1 MSKYIDTPAI
11 IQVIGSVFKDPSLL
25 DDNRYSFNETDF
37 PERFH
42 KVLFG
47 TIYNL
52 HILGAKKIDIN
63 AIEDYL
69 AQRPKSYAI
78 YKTNKGHEYLQE
90 ILDKNMITAFDY
102 YYNRV
107 KKMSLFRAYS
117 EIGLDLSWIYDI
129 DNIFDAQKKQEQEDF
144 IDNHSLVELADMIDN
159 KISSIKNGILDNVN
173 HKSMQAGDGIFD
185 LLTKLKE
192 EPAIGYP
199 LYGPLIN
206 AVTRGARLKKFYLRS
221 APTGVGKAIPNDT
234 KIPTPQGWRRVDE
247 IKVGDYLF
255 GDDGEPVRVKQVF
268 PQPKKKE
275 IYQVIFSD
283 GRVANCC
290 GEHLWEYQYKGHSKW
305 ESRVETTKQII
316 QRSEGSFTQ
325 PSGGFKYRI
334 KVNQPVK
341 YPERNFSIS
350 PYVMGLLLGD
360 GSFRY
365 TNNNK
370 ELSFSSQDEELPKAI
385 AQYFQC
391 SYKKSSE
398 HNYNYTFGEKG
409 HNLWVEDILKDYPAL
424 WNAKSETKFIPIDFL
439 MGSVEQRLDLL
450 KGLLDTD
457 GSIDT
462 KGRVT
467 YTTVSPQMRDGIIE
481 LCHSLGFLTSYSV
494 DKRDYK
500 YTTGE
505 CYTIHIQCAK
515 EKKPMLFSLTRKVQ
529 IATAY
534 AASRKRAEGK
544 DYIAITDIQPIGRY
558 TDMTCFTV
566 DNDSHLFLMNDFI
579 VTHNT
584 RSMIADACNFACNKI
599 YKDGKWVPNG
609 TKEPTLYITTEQE
622 KDEIQTMM
630 MAFLADVDEDHIVRH
645 EYDMGEEKR
654 VYEAANIIADSPIY
668 IVTLPNF
675 TMKDIENSI
684 KAEIREHNVKYI
696 CHDYIH
702 SSMAIL
708 GEISSQS
715 GVKGLREDNILF
727 MISTRLKD
735 ICNEYGVFIISSTQL
750 NGNYQDAKVYDQNLL
765 RGRLT
770 VVP

>member
-1 MSKYIDTPAI
+1 MSKYIDTSAI

-90 ILDKNMITAFDY
+90 ILDKNMIAAFDY

-221 APTGVGKAIPNDT
+221 APTGVGK
-234 KIPTPQGWRRVDE
+234 
-247 IKVGDYLF
+247 
-255 GDDGEPVRVKQVF
+255 
-268 PQPKKKE
+268 
-275 IYQVIFSD
+275 
-283 GRVANCC
+283 
-290 GEHLWEYQYKGHSKW
+290 
-305 ESRVETTKQII
+305 
-316 QRSEGSFTQ
+316 
-325 PSGGFKYRI
+325 
-334 KVNQPVK
+334 
-341 YPERNFSIS
+341 
-350 PYVMGLLLGD
+350 
-360 GSFRY
+360 
-365 TNNNK
+365 
-370 ELSFSSQDEELPKAI
+370 
-385 AQYFQC
+385 
-391 SYKKSSE
+391 
-398 HNYNYTFGEKG
+398 
-409 HNLWVEDILKDYPAL
+409 
-424 WNAKSETKFIPIDFL
+424 
-439 MGSVEQRLDLL
+439 
-450 KGLLDTD
+450 
-457 GSIDT
+457 
-462 KGRVT
+462 
-467 YTTVSPQMRDGIIE
+467 
-481 LCHSLGFLTSYSV
+481 
-494 DKRDYK
+494 
-500 YTTGE
+500 
-505 CYTIHIQCAK
+505 
-515 EKKPMLFSLTRKVQ
+515 
-529 IATAY
+529 
-534 AASRKRAEGK
+534 
-544 DYIAITDIQPIGRY
+544 
-558 TDMTCFTV
+558 
-566 DNDSHLFLMNDFI
+566 
-579 VTHNT
+579 T

-630 MAFLADVDEDHIVRH
+630 MAFLADVDEDHIVRY

-750 NGNYQDAKVYDQNLL
+750 NGDYRDAKVYDQNLL
-765 RGRLT
+765 RGAKAIADKIDVGIIMFDVMPEDLEGLSPLIQKKNLET
-770 VVP
+770 PDVKMVVYKNRGNKYHNILLWCKAKKHSCRFEPLYVTDYSYRIIPVQDMEIGVIEKKGDQ